1 MRERFAIQPNGNIT
15 DNNRELNDSQVVK
28 KLNEYEK
35 IRLRKNKEISKF
47 RKREEKYQRI
57 IGGLMAFLELRINEE
72 LWWDLNE

>member
-1 MRERFAIQPNGNIT
+1 MRERFEIHPNGNIT
-15 DNNRELNDSQVVK
+15 DNNCELNDSQVVK

-47 RKREEKYQRI
+47 RKREEKYQRV

>member
-1 MRERFAIQPNGNIT
+1 MREQFAIHPNGNIT

-47 RKREEKYQRI
+47 RKREEKYQRV

>member
-1 MRERFAIQPNGNIT
+1 MRERFAIHPNGNIT

-47 RKREEKYQRI
+47 RKQEEKYQRV